1 MEARAIQRTVRQS
14 ARKMRLVIDQI
25 RGQAVPQAYAIL
37 RFSKKLAA
45 KQIQGAQVGGGE
57 RRAARAA
64 REHGARRGPAARQVR
79 GRERRADPQAV
90 HPGGDG
96 PRHAH
101 QEAHQPR
108 RDPRGGGSRVPGA
121 KGHACKRRGESGG
134 HSPARQGR
142 GGERQASQGQEGGRQ
157 VQDEEKKKVN
167 KWARRHTPTGSGS
180 ESSSRGAR
188 ATTRVTTSPSS

>member
-1 MEARAIQRTVRQS
+1 
-14 ARKMRLVIDQI
+14 
-25 RGQAVPQAYAIL
+25 P
-37 RFSKKLAA
+37 
-45 KQIQGAQVGGGE
+45 
-57 RRAARAA
+57 
-64 REHGARRGPAARQVR
+64 PAAQERVGAPRADLQSVDP
-79 GRERRADPQAV
+79 GRE
-90 HPGGDG
+90 G

-121 KGHACKRRGESGG
+121 KGHACKGRGESGG

-157 VQDEEKKKVN
+157 VQDEERKKVN

>member
-1 MEARAIQRTVRQS
+1 
-14 ARKMRLVIDQI
+14 
-25 RGQAVPQAYAIL
+25 
-37 RFSKKLAA
+37 
-45 KQIQGAQVGGGE
+45 
-57 RRAARAA
+57 
-64 REHGARRGPAARQVR
+64 

-121 KGHACKRRGESGG
+121 KGHACKGRGESGG

-157 VQDEEKKKVN
+157 VQDEERKKVK
-167 KWARRHTPTGSGS
+167 KWASTSTRSSGRS
-180 ESSSRGAR
+180 WTRSSSR
-188 ATTRVTTSPSS
+188 TRWRIS